1 MQSLTKMKIYQLTSP
16 AFDGYVEFVYN
27 DAGLLDKMSIHANLS
42 ERQQVYLLKNMPRE
56 LIELDKLKS
65 STVTITEIK
74 QEVTFEM
81 FWEKYDDRVNSSKKR
96 TMAKWGK
103 MTPADRARA
112 FWFIAKYFASIPS
125 GTRKK
130 FAETYLNAE
139 LWNN

>member
-1 MQSLTKMKIYQLTSP
+1 MKIFQFTST
-16 AFDGYVEFVYN
+16 AFTGYVEFAFN
-27 DAGLLDKMSIHANLS
+27 DKGLLDKMSIHAQLS
-42 ERQQVYLLKNMPRE
+42 EPQQVYLLKNMPRE
-56 LIELDKLKS
+56 IIELDKLKS

-74 QEVTFEM
+74 QEVTFAM

-96 TMAKWGK
+96 TMARWDK
-103 MTPADRARA
+103 MSPADRARA
-112 FWFIAKYFASIPS
+112 FWFIAKYFASIPA